1 MKMIREQDSEQLP
14 GTLVTVEL
22 DWNALEPSV
31 DVLPDMDLGAVDV
44 NFAAW
49 AEGAVYGVRFALES
63 SNALPCAACIRQILG
78 DFETT
83 NATIV
88 AAAAAHAIWEAIDFE
103 PQPDVVA
110 RIEGAVQRSRQCP
123 QDGAVVPF
131 ES

>member
-1 MKMIREQDSEQLP
+1 MKSIQEDYLEQRP
-14 GTLVTVEL
+14 GTSVTVEL
-22 DWNALEPSV
+22 DWNALEPSIEV
-31 DVLPDMDLGAVDV
+31 MLEIGPETAGGD
-44 NFAAW
+44 FEAW

-103 PQPDVVA
+103 PQPDVIA
-110 RIEGAVQRSRQCP
+110 RIEGAVQRSRQGP